1 MLNIYDGREAYIQNT
16 SGESQLAVK
25 IDPFFS
31 RTDHTAEQDSQS
43 QYYGEANNIC
53 LNGLGT
59 KEQKLKLKQYLKGL
73 TPCDSAS
80 FAIVLDKGEL
90 KGKKVY
96 IKFNALFANGKLS
109 HINITFTKLAS
120 ALFALTP
127 HKVAD
132 SASFDWFV
140 PSGECIFGSNYYTIL
155 GYDQNDSTIPKLK
168 KQWQEYVVHPDDVD
182 VINREHDL
190 LKGQEL
196 GNDFEFL
203 FRSKRKDGSYI
214 WTKSIGC
221 ITSRDEFGQA
231 MRVIGIN
238 IDINSVM
245 VGYEQLQ
252 NKVFTD
258 ILTGIKNRTY
268 LIAHLESF
276 IYQATEP
283 LTVMFADV
291 TALKAYN
298 DYLGHTVGD
307 RLLCSATIL
316 LEQAINRENQLIR
329 ISGDEVVSIM
339 HNCDRQEALTI
350 ERNIEQ
356 VVIEYN
362 KSAPIRMP
370 VFFSAGTVTIDLSAY
385 AGRKLN
391 DHEKEIA
398 MSMFFQAIQDADK
411 IMQQAKKKNHD
422 EHYAMV
428 RQYIQSQLNNTIE
441 IQDKRLFA

>member
-1 MLNIYDGREAYIQNT
+1 
-16 SGESQLAVK
+16 
-25 IDPFFS
+25 
-31 RTDHTAEQDSQS
+31 
-43 QYYGEANNIC
+43 
-53 LNGLGT
+53 
-59 KEQKLKLKQYLKGL
+59 
-73 TPCDSAS
+73 
-80 FAIVLDKGEL
+80 
-90 KGKKVY
+90 
-96 IKFNALFANGKLS
+96 
-109 HINITFTKLAS
+109 
-120 ALFALTP
+120 
-127 HKVAD
+127 
-132 SASFDWFV
+132 
-140 PSGECIFGSNYYTIL
+140 
-155 GYDQNDSTIPKLK
+155 
-168 KQWQEYVVHPDDVD
+168 
-182 VINREHDL
+182 
-190 LKGQEL
+190 
-196 GNDFEFL
+196 
-203 FRSKRKDGSYI
+203 
-214 WTKSIGC
+214 
-221 ITSRDEFGQA
+221 

-268 LIAHLESF
+268 LIAHLENF

-391 DHEKEIA
+391 EREKEIA
-398 MSMFFQAIQDADK
+398 MSRFFQAIQDADK

-428 RQYIQSQLNNTIE
+428 RQYIQSQLNNNIE